1 MCGQNGV
8 WLMGTMGG
16 WESGREWESVGE
28 RGREV
33 RDSCLKQVERSVR
46 ADAVHLHGGYEARA
60 EAFLVPRWSIH
71 EFNIDR
77 LKLQPVRLGGRALR
91 RRKAEPMLPT
101 KRQRDTLRI
110 RAETV
115 GVEGERGLGGGF
127 GCGG

>member
-1 MCGQNGV
+1 MREREG
-8 WLMGTMGG
+8 
-16 WESGREWESVGE
+16 GREGERWRGRERVGE
-28 RGREV
+28 RERERERV
-33 RDSCLKQVERSVR
+33 RDSCLKKVERSVR

-101 KRQRDTLRI
+101 KRQRDTLRV